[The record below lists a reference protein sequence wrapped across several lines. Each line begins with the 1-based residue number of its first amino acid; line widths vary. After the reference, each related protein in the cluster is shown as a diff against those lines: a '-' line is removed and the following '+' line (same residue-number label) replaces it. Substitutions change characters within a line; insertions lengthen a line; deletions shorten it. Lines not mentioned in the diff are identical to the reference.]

1 MNRKMTFKVNL
12 LNSLPVARADED
24 YPCALRARLSRPS
37 RTAFAT
43 LAHGFRD
50 PRARLSRPSRAVRVA
65 IEDRARCP
73 RGPCA
78 FRLFCNSQ
86 HEVL

>member
-1 MNRKMTFKVNL
+1 MTFKIIL
-12 LNSLPVARADED
+12 LNSLPVVAADED

-43 LAHGFRD
+43 LAHGFRGLRE
-50 PRARLSRPSRAVRVA
+50 PCALPSRTVRVA
-65 IEDRARCP
+65 IKNRARCH
-73 RGPCA
+73 REPCA
-78 FRLFCNSQ
+78 FHRFCNSQ

>member
-1 MNRKMTFKVNL
+1 MTFKIIL
-12 LNSLPVARADED
+12 LNSLPVVAADED

-43 LAHGFRD
+43 LAHGFRG
-50 PRARLSRPSRAVRVA
+50 PREPCALPSRTVLVA
-65 IEDRARCP
+65 LEDRARFACS
-73 RGPCA
+73 A
-78 FRLFCNSQ
+78 THNMKSCNSQ